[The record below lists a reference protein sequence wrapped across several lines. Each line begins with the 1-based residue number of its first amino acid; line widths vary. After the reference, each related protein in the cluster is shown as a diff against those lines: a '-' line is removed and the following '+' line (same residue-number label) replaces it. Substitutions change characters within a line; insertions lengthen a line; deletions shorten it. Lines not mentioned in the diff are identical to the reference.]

1 MSSLLCSL
9 LPLDAE
15 NEARCC
21 RNKMA
26 EIGPG
31 KDVGDV
37 EEAEMNKWGGRLLSK
52 SLGWPDRNQSNEE
65 KAIRR
70 IIVAKK
76 AWQERIDALESNN
89 RDDINALLDYNNHGL
104 VKPLS

>member
-1 MSSLLCSL
+1 MSSLLCLL
-9 LPLDAE
+9 LPLNAE
-15 NEARCC
+15 NEVRCC
-21 RNKMA
+21 KSKMA

-37 EEAEMNKWGGRLLSK
+37 EEAEMNKWRGRLLSK
-52 SLGWPDRNQSNEE
+52 SLGWPDRNQSKEE
-65 KAIRR
+65 KAIRK
-70 IIVAKK
+70 IVTKK

-89 RDDINALLDYNNHGL
+89 RDDINALLDYNNYGL